1 MGHPW
6 VPPAADK
13 WKLHGTCSL
22 GHLLL
27 EHLQTMELSSS
38 QVVAHGAFTRGQAL
52 RAHSPT

>member
-1 MGHPW
+1 MGYSC
-6 VPPAADK
+6 VLPAGE

-52 RAHSPT
+52 RAHSPA